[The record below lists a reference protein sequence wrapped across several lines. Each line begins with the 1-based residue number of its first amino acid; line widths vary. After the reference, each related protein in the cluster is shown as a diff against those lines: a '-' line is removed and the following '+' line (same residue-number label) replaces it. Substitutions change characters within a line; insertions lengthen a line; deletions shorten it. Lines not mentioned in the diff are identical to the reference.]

1 MNNMNDT
8 FLTINIGSSAITA
21 VIARPKYDADNNI
34 DILGIGISE
43 SKGVNKGL
51 IINIE
56 DASKTIKDAIL
67 KAKESVAEAI
77 GTTVVSISGNY
88 TKGIKGSGA
97 VNVPNGLV
105 SEADINQAMQMA
117 LSNAIILPEYEV
129 VHVIPQYFRIDEE
142 EVDNP
147 LNMNGNRLEVAV
159 YIVTAKRN
167 ALINIK
173 SALKISGIDDVKFA
187 LDSYVSS
194 LAVLDEQQRKFG
206 AVVINVGSTT
216 TEFVYFKGNSI
227 VYNGFIP
234 AGSKN
239 ITNDLSVM
247 LHTPNLSAEKIKI
260 EYGSLTRDYSANNE
274 VGATKVTLPR
284 TDDEDSYT
292 EVALDYIQTII
303 HARVEEILVLVKNRL
318 KKSALLDNIGSGI
331 VLTGGMSCLGGI
343 KELTKKI
350 FEGIPVSVSTPKNLP
365 NNFKISFDET
375 NMSTVVGLLMYS
387 LGINR
392 SYQLDSGKKLIRPVR
407 KERVVEKVTIPNM
420 NNTMNTTNREYI
432 QTKQNNGTVLEPLEK
447 DKKKGVSGL
456 WNKLSEWF

>member
-1 MNNMNDT
+1 
-8 FLTINIGSSAITA
+8 
-21 VIARPKYDADNNI
+21 
-34 DILGIGISE
+34 
-43 SKGVNKGL
+43 
-51 IINIE
+51 
-56 DASKTIKDAIL
+56 
-67 KAKESVAEAI
+67 
-77 GTTVVSISGNY
+77 
-88 TKGIKGSGA
+88 
-97 VNVPNGLV
+97 
-105 SEADINQAMQMA
+105 
-117 LSNAIILPEYEV
+117 
-129 VHVIPQYFRIDEE
+129 
-142 EVDNP
+142 
-147 LNMNGNRLEVAV
+147 MNGNRLEVAV

-432 QTKQNNGTVLEPLEK
+432 QTKQNNGTVLEPLVK

>member
-1 MNNMNDT
+1 
-8 FLTINIGSSAITA
+8 
-21 VIARPKYDADNNI
+21 
-34 DILGIGISE
+34 
-43 SKGVNKGL
+43 
-51 IINIE
+51 
-56 DASKTIKDAIL
+56 
-67 KAKESVAEAI
+67 
-77 GTTVVSISGNY
+77 
-88 TKGIKGSGA
+88 
-97 VNVPNGLV
+97 
-105 SEADINQAMQMA
+105 
-117 LSNAIILPEYEV
+117 EV

-432 QTKQNNGTVLEPLEK
+432 QTKQNNGTVLEPLVK

>member
-1 MNNMNDT
+1 
-8 FLTINIGSSAITA
+8 
-21 VIARPKYDADNNI
+21 V
-34 DILGIGISE
+34 
-43 SKGVNKGL
+43 
-51 IINIE
+51 
-56 DASKTIKDAIL
+56 
-67 KAKESVAEAI
+67 
-77 GTTVVSISGNY
+77 
-88 TKGIKGSGA
+88 
-97 VNVPNGLV
+97 
-105 SEADINQAMQMA
+105 
-117 LSNAIILPEYEV
+117 
-129 VHVIPQYFRIDEE
+129 
-142 EVDNP
+142 
-147 LNMNGNRLEVAV
+147 
-159 YIVTAKRN
+159 
-167 ALINIK
+167 
-173 SALKISGIDDVKFA
+173 
-187 LDSYVSS
+187 
-194 LAVLDEQQRKFG
+194 
-206 AVVINVGSTT
+206 
-216 TEFVYFKGNSI
+216 
-227 VYNGFIP
+227 
-234 AGSKN
+234 
-239 ITNDLSVM
+239 
-247 LHTPNLSAEKIKI
+247 
-260 EYGSLTRDYSANNE
+260 YGSLTRDYSANNE

-432 QTKQNNGTVLEPLEK
+432 QTKQNNGTVLEPLVK

>member
-1 MNNMNDT
+1 MNDT

-350 FEGIPVSVSTPKNLP
+350 FEGIPVSVSTPKNL
-365 NNFKISFDET
+365 
-375 NMSTVVGLLMYS
+375 
-387 LGINR
+387 
-392 SYQLDSGKKLIRPVR
+392 
-407 KERVVEKVTIPNM
+407 
-420 NNTMNTTNREYI
+420 
-432 QTKQNNGTVLEPLEK
+432 
-447 DKKKGVSGL
+447 
-456 WNKLSEWF
+456 